1 MALDMKKKIKIVFA
15 GVLFCVLFVGCG
27 KLLRY
32 MLTDD
37 TASYTRIAF
46 HEMYQQDN
54 IDVLF
59 VGSSHCYRSF
69 IPDILDQQLGKNTFN
84 LGTSSQYLDGSF
96 MAIQEAARYHEIE
109 HIYLEL
115 YYNVSFSVNKQ
126 RTELTPVYIISD
138 YLKPS
143 VEKLRY
149 MLNASTKDYYANSF
163 ILARRNW
170 TKLFDADYVKDLLIK
185 KQTDS
190 YKNYEYDYVT
200 GKNEWYDGKGYV
212 ANRLAVEDWNYF
224 TKLETEH
231 IDLSAVSDDW
241 RKTLDDII
249 SFCRRKNISL
259 TLVTA
264 PMSNFMLCNY
274 TNYDEYVQM
283 VQDIVAG
290 TDVKYYDFNLCREEY
305 FPNAS
310 ELFKDHD
317 HLNCY
322 GAEKFSY
329 LFADFVN
336 GKITEQELF
345 YPSFEEKMKEIEPGA
360 FGIAFRDREDDIREC
375 RVVSNRKQG
384 MEYRITLKP
393 AKGKKRLIQDFS
405 ENRLFSITPD
415 DHGVCTVQYRLKSHP
430 DKVHKIKISY

>member
-1 MALDMKKKIKIVFA
+1 MKKKIKIVFSSF
-15 GVLFCVLFVGCG
+15 LFCLLLVGCG
-27 KLLRY
+27 KFFRY
-32 MLTDD
+32 ILIDD

-69 IPDILDQQLGKNTFN
+69 VPEILDQELGKNTFN
-84 LGTSSQYLDGSF
+84 IGTSSQYLDGSY

-109 HIYLEL
+109 HVYLEL
-115 YYNVSFSVNKQ
+115 YYNVSFSVNKK

-143 VEKLRY
+143 AEKLRY

-170 TKLFDADYVKDLLIK
+170 TKFFDADYVKDLLIK
-185 KQTDS
+185 KQSDA
-190 YKNYEYDYVT
+190 YKNYAYDYVT

-212 ANRLAVEDWNYF
+212 ANRLMVEDWNYF
-224 TKLETEH
+224 TKLETEN

-241 RKTLDDII
+241 RRTLDDII
-249 SFCRRKNISL
+249 SFCSRENISL
-259 TLVTA
+259 TLVAA
-264 PMSNFMLCNY
+264 PMSNFMMSNF
-274 TNYDEYVQM
+274 TNYDAYVEM

-290 TDVKYYDFNLCREEY
+290 TDVKYYDFNLCKEKY
-305 FPNAS
+305 FPNTS

-329 LFADFVN
+329 LFADFIN
-336 GKITEQELF
+336 GKIAEEELF
-345 YPSFEEKMKEIEPGA
+345 YPSLEEKMKEIQPTA
-360 FGIAFRDREDDIREC
+360 FGVAYRDGEENVREC
-375 RVVSNRKQG
+375 RIVSNRKEG
-384 MEYRITLKP
+384 MEYRIALKP
-393 AKGKKRLIQDFS
+393 EKGKKSLLQDFS
-405 ENRLFSITPD
+405 ENRTFSIGQD
-415 DHGVCTVQYRLKSHP
+415 EHGVCTVQYRLKSHP
-430 DKVHKIKISY
+430 EEVRKIKVSY